1 MNYVGVAET
10 LGITG
15 SAQAAGLAADNLLCA
30 AYFATLFHLA
40 RHIPADSQEASK
52 GLSHLW
58 QYNLLIASYNVIGT
72 ASAYGLLPTFAS
84 LLSQAYIWHFT
95 LLRAL
100 LKGPLETYRQ

>member
-40 RHIPADSQEASK
+40 RHIPADEE
-52 GLSHLW
+52 
-58 QYNLLIASYNVIGT
+58 T
-72 ASAYGLLPTFAS
+72 ASTGQNSCLLLVDTISLPFRVKEIVISTREDYAAFSAAWYRGPRAYMWREVCLGLM
-84 LLSQAYIWHFT
+84 SQ
-95 LLRAL
+95 
-100 LKGPLETYRQ
+100 

>member
-40 RHIPADSQEASK
+40 RHIPADSDQALTGCSC
-52 GLSHLW
+52 LH
-58 QYNLLIASYNVIGT
+58 QNV
-72 ASAYGLLPTFAS
+72 L
-84 LLSQAYIWHFT
+84 QAAQC
-95 LLRAL
+95 L
-100 LKGPLETYRQ
+100 